1 MMSELQ
7 SFILD
12 AMKVNDVPSVPPS
25 KNMKAAIG
33 SVEAV
38 NLDEIDDAEILPSVR
53 QLMKN

>member
-1 MMSELQ
+1 MMSELH

-38 NLDEIDDAEILPSVR
+38 NFDEIDDAEILPSVR